1 MPADHSCVSSS
12 AKITPVNGERITP
25 PTTEASPISAQKPGA
40 TAGNA
45 IASSAP
51 SAPLIMNTGANTP
64 PEVPEPSDK
73 DQIRVLTTRMPM
85 NSCIVAC
92 PCSRSRITSQPDR
105 KSGVKGTSGAI
116 RVKIGGGGEH

>member
-51 SAPLIMNTGANTP
+51 SAPPIMNTGANTP

-73 DQIRVLTTRMPM
+73 DQIRVLTRSEEHTSELQSLMR
-85 NSCIVAC
+85 NSYAVFCL
-92 PCSRSRITSQPDR
+92 
-105 KSGVKGTSGAI
+105 KK
-116 RVKIGGGGEH
+116 